1 MQLEDFLKELFPNN
15 KLEFEE
21 EELEIMKSLLES
33 ININLSKKN
42 NNTKE
47 EQKINRNEEI
57 KQIINAFKN
66 KQSVNI

>member
-21 EELEIMKSLLES
+21 EELEIMRSLLES

-47 EQKINRNEEI
+47 KQKINRNEEI